1 MNGYLLDTHTAVW
14 FFNGDETL
22 SQTAN
27 RIIRDIS
34 NRVYL
39 SMASAWELAIKIGIG
54 KMKFGGRSAGFIHL
68 AEECDITILPIKS
81 VHLSVLEKLPLIHR
95 DPFDRLLIATALAEK
110 LTLITVDENIV
121 KYDFSHIW

>member
-81 VHLSVLEKLPLIHR
+81 VHLSVLEKLPLIHWIINGMTR
-95 DPFDRLLIATALAEK
+95 CCRISRIYYRNTGACIP
-110 LTLITVDENIV
+110 
-121 KYDFSHIW
+121 